1 MKKTVAFIMF
11 LCLCAGLLAGCGGGE
26 TKKSAGNE
34 IKELKIAVSP
44 YQDAETVKTAVG
56 PLSAMLQGK
65 LKEKGFAVGKVSVSV
80 GTSYSAAR

>member
-11 LCLCAGLLAGCGGGE
+11 LCLCVSLLAGCGGSE
-26 TKKSAGNE
+26 TKTSAGSNE

-56 PLSAMLQGK
+56 PLSTMLQG
-65 LKEKGFAVGKVSVSV
+65 S
-80 GTSYSAAR
+80 